1 MLWFGLV
8 DKHFDTTV
16 EVGTYQHVAAAALL
30 ALLDERIRRMGDGD
44 IIRRDL
50 VVRLGLDDCL
60 RVRSKDRTRHRRI
73 VRLDTLPKVAAIPAN
88 RAQLGVIVVR
98 LPDVDHLVLR
108 ARDDVLAVVRKRR
121 LDLGR
126 HVQVALVL
134 AAEVQITQVVQPD
147 AAVVGRDEDFVLPRH
162 RFDSADLATDR
173 VLAARRSHVDLRVIL
188 QLIGVVE
195 QAASVVR
202 SDHGKLAVLAEVRRR
217 DELV

>member
-16 EVGTYQHVAAAALL
+16 EIGTYQHVAAAALL

-50 VVRLGLDDCL
+50 VVRLGLDDRL
-60 RVRSKDRTRHRRI
+60 RVRSKNRTRHRRI

-88 RAQLGVIVVR
+88 RAQLRVIVVR

-108 ARDDVLAVVRKRR
+108 ARDDVLAVMRKRR

-134 AAEVQITQVVQPD
+134 AAEVQIAQVVQPD
-147 AAVVGRDEDFVLPRH
+147 TAVVGRDEDFVLPWKIEGI
-162 RFDSADLATDR
+162 LLQ
-173 VLAARRSHVDLRVIL
+173 VLTWWNLERS
-188 QLIGVVE
+188 
-195 QAASVVR
+195 
-202 SDHGKLAVLAEVRRR
+202 R
-217 DELV
+217 DK